1 MEPIILNEYRCQC
14 GKLLCKGMLLISML
28 ELKCR
33 FCHRV
38 NRFNG
43 IDWLNMEGSNQ
54 YAILAAISTVDAQKD
69 DPSPYIVD
77 ATDSTFSILGFTRE
91 ELIGREV
98 RSLDPLM
105 ASGAYGNLWK
115 LIVERDFRPFAIEV
129 YQPRK
134 DGKFI
139 KTRSRAVFQKT
150 KETIYLLSI
159 FDPIEILSCV
169 PDRLP
174 PFASSDIKKMF
185 CPFVL
190 ELNQNGVCDT
200 ATYEV
205 ASLLGYL
212 ITDIVNEP
220 FLNLYPKSIARD
232 RRKSMFRMI
241 KNRQSFCIRNDM
253 LEGKGGARHIFDS
266 YFTVRYTDSGIFAGF
281 SVTLWPARI

>member
-1 MEPIILNEYRCQC
+1 MEPIILNEYHCQC
-14 GKLLCKGMLLISML
+14 GKLLCKGVLLTSML

-69 DPSPYIVD
+69 NPSPYIVD
-77 ATDSTFSILGFTRE
+77 ATDSAFRTLGFTRE
-91 ELIGREV
+91 ELVGREV
-98 RSLDPLM
+98 YSLDPLM

-115 LIVERDFRPFAIEV
+115 LIVERDFRPFALEV
-129 YQPRK
+129 YQSRK
-134 DGKFI
+134 DGMFI
-139 KTRSRAVFQKT
+139 RARSQTVFQKT

-159 FDPIEILSCV
+159 FDPIEILSYI
-169 PDRLP
+169 PDRLS

-185 CPFVL
+185 YPFVL

-200 ATYEV
+200 VTYEF
-205 ASLLGYL
+205 AGLLGYI
-212 ITDIVNEP
+212 ITDIINKN
-220 FLNLYPKSIARD
+220 FLNLYPENIMEK
-232 RRKSMFRMI
+232 RKKLMSKMI
-241 KNRQSFCIRNDM
+241 ENRQSFCIRNDM

-266 YFTVRYTDSGIFAGF
+266 CFTVRYTDHGIFTGF